1 MNVADRQGLTPLF
14 KASRGGHPGA
24 VKTLLD
30 FGASGAS
37 VAQSATRLRD
47 LHAHQ
52 GGMRQLRE
60 PTPDG
65 ADWVFS
71 QVLNRRYRH
80 L

>member
-1 MNVADRQGLTPLF
+1 VNVADSQGLTPLF

-30 FGASGAS
+30 FGASGEA
-37 VAQSATRLRD
+37 VAQSTTRLRD
-47 LHAHQ
+47 LHTH
-52 GGMRQLRE
+52 GGAMRQLQE

-65 ADWVFS
+65 VDWVFS